1 MNRIFVGLCR
11 DELAIFSDWGSSDA
25 STSWSQSLIFSLS
38 WSSGTW
44 EKYESYSMIKE
55 NCVVFSRSGKE
66 F

>member
-25 STSWSQSLIFSLS
+25 ETL
-38 WSSGTW
+38 T
-44 EKYESYSMIKE
+44 SMIKE
-55 NCVVFSRSGKE
+55 NCVVFSRSGKK